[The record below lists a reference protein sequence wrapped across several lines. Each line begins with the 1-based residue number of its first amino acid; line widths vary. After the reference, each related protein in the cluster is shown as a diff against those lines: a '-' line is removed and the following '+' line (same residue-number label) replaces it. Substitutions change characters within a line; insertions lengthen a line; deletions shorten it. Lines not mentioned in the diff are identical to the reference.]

1 VLAHP
6 LDRLSAAEIDHAK
19 RIMVD
24 AGLVTESIRFP
35 MLSLAEP
42 DKRSV
47 LAHRPGDPVQR
58 AVRAVL
64 MDAATGATT
73 RVTVSLTEERVLSTD
88 AVDVAIEGQPPV
100 MLGEYPTVDEIVK
113 QDQDWLAAMKR
124 RGFDD
129 VSLVCVCPLSAG
141 NYDRAGESGK
151 RLLRCL
157 SFTRDRVTDAPW
169 AHPIDGLV
177 AYVDLIARRVV
188 EVIDDRI
195 LPVPAEHGNYTPDV
209 IGTMR
214 DTLRPIE
221 ITQPDGPSFTVTGDL
236 VEWQNW
242 SFRVGFDVREGLVL
256 HLLSYR
262 DGERDRPVLYRASV
276 AEMVV
281 PYGDPSPVRFWQNY
295 FDIGEYSLGKQV
307 NALKRG
313 CDCLGEI
320 HYFDAVLADDNGDP
334 QVYPNAICLHE
345 EDHGV
350 LWKHSDL
357 FTGSDETRRQRRLVI
372 SFFATV
378 GNYDYGFY
386 WYLYLDGTIQL
397 ENKATGV
404 IFTSA
409 HPGGDYPWATEV
421 APGLGAPHHQHLFC
435 ARLDMTID
443 GVPNAVDEIEV
454 QRVPIGP
461 DNPYGNAIGRK
472 TTRLHSESAAARL
485 ADNSVGRTW
494 RVLNPTSV
502 NRLGKPVSYVLHP
515 QGQPPLLADPS
526 SSVAHRAA
534 FATKHLW
541 VTRYDPDQRFPAGEL
556 VNQHPGGS
564 GLPQWQEQ
572 DRDIDG
578 QDIVVWHVF
587 GLTHFPRPEDW
598 PIMPVDT
605 CGFTLKPSGFFDHNP
620 TLDVPSSDQH
630 CH

>member
-1 VLAHP
+1 MWP
-6 LDRLSAAEIDHAK
+6 
-19 RIMVD
+19 
-24 AGLVTESIRFP
+24 P
-35 MLSLAEP
+35 
-42 DKRSV
+42 
-47 LAHRPGDPVQR
+47 R
-58 AVRAVL
+58 ASR
-64 MDAATGATT
+64 
-73 RVTVSLTEERVLSTD
+73 RC
-88 AVDVAIEGQPPV
+88 

-141 NYDRAGESGK
+141 NYDRPGESGR

-188 EVIDDRI
+188 EVVDDRI

-443 GVPNAVDEIEV
+443 GVPNAVDEVEV
-454 QRVPIGP
+454 QRVPVGP

-472 TTRLHSESAAARL
+472 DHPPPLGIRRRSPRGQLRRPHLAGPQPDVRQPPRRAGVLRAVSPGPAAVAGRPVVVGGPQGGIRHQAPVGHPVRPRPTLPGRRTGQPTPWRRRLAAMAGAGPGHRRPGHRGVARLRPHPLPTPRGLADHAGRHVRLHPETVRFLRPQPHPGRAIIRPALPLMPAAPFTSDEL
-485 ADNSVGRTW
+485 A
-494 RVLNPTSV
+494 RVLLPFGESCM
-502 NRLGKPVSYVLHP
+502 L
-515 QGQPPLLADPS
+515 
-526 SSVAHRAA
+526 
-534 FATKHLW
+534 
-541 VTRYDPDQRFPAGEL
+541 PARPIPIRMCWL
-556 VNQHPGGS
+556 GS
-564 GLPQWQEQ
+564 GGICS
-572 DRDIDG
+572 RVAG
-578 QDIVVWHVF
+578 VVLGGW
-587 GLTHFPRPEDW
+587 
-598 PIMPVDT
+598 MSCSPVA
-605 CGFTLKPSGFFDHNP
+605 
-620 TLDVPSSDQH
+620 
-630 CH
+630 